1 METWLIVLLSVVGII
16 LIGMVLLVVVL
27 VNCVCD
33 VVFGVARLDHLRER
47 RAWWKR
53 ER

>member
-16 LIGMVLLVVVL
+16 LIGMVLLVVV
-27 VNCVCD
+27 VNRVCD